1 MMKKVILISVA
12 LMSMMACSGPNK
24 SGDTK
29 ASLHDSIAVS
39 EDNMFNNENKRITR
53 DDALD
58 LIRLYEKYADK
69 YPEDTLAP
77 VYLFRASDISMNLQ
91 QPVKTIDLFN
101 KIMAK
106 YPDYEKTPSVMF
118 LKAFVYEDQLHDLN
132 KAKKYYEEFLEKYPD
147 SDFADDARISL
158 QNLGKSP
165 EELIK
170 EFEEKQQE

>member
-1 MMKKVILISVA
+1 MMKKVVLISAV
-12 LMSMMACSGPNK
+12 LISMMACSGPNN
-24 SGDTK
+24 SGDTRT
-29 ASLHDSIAVS
+29 SLQDSITTS
-39 EDNMFNNENKRITR
+39 ENKMFNNQETRITKE
-53 DDALD
+53 DAIS
-58 LIRLYEKYADK
+58 LIGFYEKYADEF
-69 YPEDTLAP
+69 PEDSLAP

-101 KIMAK
+101 KIMTK

-118 LKAFVYEDQLHDLN
+118 LKAFVYEDQLHDLS

-147 SDFADDARISL
+147 SDFADDAKISL

>member
-1 MMKKVILISVA
+1 MMKKVVLISALLISV
-12 LMSMMACSGPNK
+12 MACSGPGK

-29 ASLHDSIAVS
+29 KSIQNSITAS
-39 EDNMFNNENKRITR
+39 EDKMFNNPDTRITR
-53 DDALD
+53 EDAVE
-58 LIRLYEKYADK
+58 LIGLYEKYADK
-69 YPEDTLAP
+69 FPEDSLAP

-91 QPVKTIDLFN
+91 QPVKTIALFN
-101 KIMAK
+101 KIMTK
-106 YPDYEKTPSVMF
+106 YPDYEKTSSVMF

>member
-1 MMKKVILISVA
+1 
-12 LMSMMACSGPNK
+12 
-24 SGDTK
+24 
-29 ASLHDSIAVS
+29 
-39 EDNMFNNENKRITR
+39 
-53 DDALD
+53 
-58 LIRLYEKYADK
+58 
-69 YPEDTLAP
+69 
-77 VYLFRASDISMNLQ
+77 
-91 QPVKTIDLFN
+91 
-101 KIMAK
+101 
-106 YPDYEKTPSVMF
+106 MF